1 MLQFNPDTMVFIGP
15 GGTLSIRPDDEVARK
30 LVMLIE
36 GQCLG
41 LGGAAAARKHG
52 FCKQRYS
59 QLLAAFGREGT
70 AALQSARRGPKRNY
84 RRTDELVRQVIRH
97 RFLHPDAT
105 VEVIAQKLR
114 QVGFQISNR
123 SVRRVIEDIGLQK
136 KTLRVP
142 AGRTPADRRGQPDRV
157 ADGPPTRRSAKHRR
171 GRPPASG

>member
-1 MLQFNPDTMVFIGP
+1 MLQFNPDAMAFVGP
-15 GGTLSIRPDDEVARK
+15 GGTLAISPDDEIARK

-41 LGGAAAARKHG
+41 LGGAAAAKKHG
-52 FCKQRYS
+52 YCKQRYS

-70 AALQSARRGPKRNY
+70 AALQSAPRGPKRNY

-114 QVGFQISNR
+114 QSGFTISNR

-136 KTLRVP
+136 KTLRMP
-142 AGRTPADRRGQPDRV
+142 ARRARTER
-157 ADGPPTRRSAKHRR
+157 
-171 GRPPASG
+171 

>member
-1 MLQFNPDTMVFIGP
+1 MLQFNPDTMEFVGP
-15 GGTLSIRPDDEVARK
+15 GGILAIGPDDEIARK

-41 LGGAAAARKHG
+41 LGGAAAAKKHG
-52 FCKQRYS
+52 YCKQRYS

-70 AALQSARRGPKRNY
+70 TALQSAPRGPKRNY

-114 QVGFQISNR
+114 QSGFKISNR
-123 SVRRVIEDIGLQK
+123 SVRRVIDDIGLQK
-136 KTLRVP
+136 KTLRMP
-142 AGRTPADRRGQPDRV
+142 TRGARADR
-157 ADGPPTRRSAKHRR
+157 
-171 GRPPASG
+171 